1 MAKTKSVKA
10 SNARHRLLENK
21 NLQKLC
27 TAHDA
32 GDSKWMQ
39 FHCNSGYH
47 RSVID
52 AQTWAGRVL
61 TSEERKRVYASVR
74 AAGGRSVAYRLPKS

>member
-32 GDSKWMQ
+32 GDSKWRRYN
-39 FHCNSGYH
+39 CNSAYH
-47 RSVID
+47 RSVVE
-52 AQTWAGRVL
+52 AQTWAERVL
-61 TSEERKRVYASVR
+61 TSEERKLVYASVKR
-74 AAGGRSVAYRLPKS
+74 AGGRSVAYRPPKS